1 MNMNLSLNDPP
12 VPWSFG
18 AIIQNFDGSN
28 AYLGDLSAFWLRLF
42 LSIAL
47 FGAVAIGLYLCGRFV
62 TPEVQPLTY
71 RRNSYGPTK
80 Q

>member
-1 MNMNLSLNDPP
+1 MNMNLSLNDPS
-12 VPWSFG
+12 VPWSYG

-28 AYLGDLSAFWLRLF
+28 AYFGDLSAFWLRLIF
-42 LSIAL
+42 SVAL

-62 TPEVQPLTY
+62 APEVQPLTH
-71 RRNSYGPTK
+71 RRNFNGPAK